1 MERAREVEERGGRR
15 EVGGEGWEER
25 GGRRGREKEERWEMR
40 EEGGGRKEKGGEDAN
55 LRKPS
60 LQH

>member
-1 MERAREVEERGGRR
+1 M
-15 EVGGEGWEER
+15 GGEGWKEW
-25 GGRRGREKEERWEMR
+25 GGRRGKEGEERWEMR